1 MFRVRGKGT
10 APVGN
15 EVALGDV
22 DSQHLASDRLGLA
35 DGLEVCVGLL
45 GLQKWF

>member
-1 MFRVRGKGT
+1 MFRVRGKRT

-15 EVALGDV
+15 NVALGDIG
-22 DSQHLASDRLGLA
+22 SQHLASNRLGLV